1 LVQGLSSHLHAKW
14 ATQNESQFVTVKL
27 GALFGPDAWTGLV
40 SSLVLLYPG
49 GVQCCAKKMVCMHA
63 AISAPP
69 AWYANCS
76 IIFQLRDTKIMM

>member
-1 LVQGLSSHLHAKW
+1 
-14 ATQNESQFVTVKL
+14 VKL

-40 SSLVLLYPG
+40 SSLVPLYPG

-69 AWYANCS
+69 AWHANCS